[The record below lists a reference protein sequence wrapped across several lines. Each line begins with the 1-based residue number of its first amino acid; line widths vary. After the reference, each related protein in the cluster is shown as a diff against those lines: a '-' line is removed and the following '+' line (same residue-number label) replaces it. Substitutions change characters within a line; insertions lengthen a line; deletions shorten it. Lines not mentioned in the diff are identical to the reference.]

1 MKIRATLCVLEL
13 CVLVLAACG
22 STMHSSL
29 NARST
34 LAPPD
39 AFECVMKAFE
49 AEGFRRTLYDKDE
62 LRTSARRVNPKITF
76 SNVQFQKAYD
86 VVEVDINSGASGE
99 TEMKVV
105 ASTVAEYFS
114 QVGQVFE
121 TQKTSADAQEAA
133 RTIASR
139 CGG

>member
-1 MKIRATLCVLEL
+1 MKIRATLCMLL
-13 CVLVLAACG
+13 LAGCG
-22 STMHSSL
+22 RTMISSL
-29 NARST
+29 DARST
-34 LAPPD
+34 LTPPD

-76 SNVQFQKAYD
+76 SNIQFRKAYD
-86 VVEVDINSGASGE
+86 VLEVDIHSGASGE
-99 TEMKVV
+99 TEMNVK
-105 ASTVAEYFS
+105 ASTLAEYFS
-114 QVGQVFE
+114 QAGQVFE
-121 TQKTSADAQEAA
+121 TQATSTDAQEAA

>member
-1 MKIRATLCVLEL
+1 MKIRATLCMLL
-13 CVLVLAACG
+13 LVGCG
-22 STMHSSL
+22 RTMISSL
-29 NARST
+29 DARST
-34 LAPPD
+34 LTPPD

-49 AEGFRRTLYDKDE
+49 AEGFRRTTYDKDE
-62 LRTSARRVNPKITF
+62 FRTSARRVNPKITF

-86 VVEVDINSGASGE
+86 VLEVDINSGASGE
-99 TEMKVV
+99 TQMKVK

-114 QVGQVFE
+114 QRGQVFE
-121 TQKTSADAQEAA
+121 TQATSADAQEAA

>member
-1 MKIRATLCVLEL
+1 MKIRATLCMLL
-13 CVLVLAACG
+13 LVGCG
-22 STMHSSL
+22 RTMISSL
-29 NARST
+29 DARST
-34 LAPPD
+34 LTPPD

-49 AEGFRRTLYDKDE
+49 VEGFRRTLYDKDE

-76 SNVQFQKAYD
+76 SNIQFRKAYD
-86 VVEVDINSGASGE
+86 VLEVDINSGASGE

-114 QVGQVFE
+114 QAGQVFE
-121 TQKTSADAQEAA
+121 TQQTSADAQEAA

>member
-1 MKIRATLCVLEL
+1 MKLRVTLCVL
-13 CVLVLAACG
+13 VPAAVAACG

-49 AEGFRRTLYDKDE
+49 AEGFRRSLYDKDE
-62 LRTSARRVNPKITF
+62 LRTAARRVNPKITF
-76 SNVQFQKAYD
+76 SNIQFRKAYD
-86 VVEVDINSGASGE
+86 VLEVDINSGASGE
-99 TEMKVV
+99 TEMKVK
-105 ASTVAEYFS
+105 ASTLAEYFS
-114 QVGQVFE
+114 QAGQVFE
-121 TQKTSADAQEAA
+121 TQATSTDAQEAA